1 MWGHDGFG
9 FGYGG
14 GWMMGIG
21 MLLFWGVIIFAV
33 FLLARGA
40 ARRTGGTGA
49 DAAPRDR
56 TAIDILRERYAR
68 GEIDKREF
76 EEKLADLERPGSLRR
91 D

>member
-1 MWGHDGFG
+1 
-9 FGYGG
+9 
-14 GWMMGIG
+14 MMGIG

-33 FLLARGA
+33 FLLAREA
-40 ARRTGGTGA
+40 ARRTGGTGG